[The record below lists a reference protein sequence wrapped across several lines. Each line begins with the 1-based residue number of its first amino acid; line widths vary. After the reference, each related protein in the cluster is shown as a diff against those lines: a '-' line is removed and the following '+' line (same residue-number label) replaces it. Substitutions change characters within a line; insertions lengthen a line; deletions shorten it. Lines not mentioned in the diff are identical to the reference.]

1 MNKLYFKLMATNIKN
16 GKRFYLPY
24 ILAGAL
30 IVTLVYNMA
39 AIYSNEGLSN
49 MPGSS
54 DITMIMNLGTKVV
67 IIFSF
72 IFIFY
77 TNSFIMKRRKKDIGI
92 YNILGMEKKHIAM
105 ELFIETIVTAITI
118 ILCGLITGILFNK
131 FLMMFLYKLL
141 GFETSIKFTIS
152 GMAACSS
159 LIVFTILYSLT
170 IIYNVMQVKLSNPVE
185 LLRGSNV
192 GEKEPKTKILMA
204 IMGFVCL
211 GTGYYIAITTENPLA
226 ALSLFFVA
234 VILVIAGTY
243 LLFTSGSIALLKILR
258 NNKNYYYKKKH
269 FISISGMI
277 YRMKQNATGLAN
289 ICILSTMVLVM
300 VSTTVSMFVGEED
313 ILKTRFQAEIN
324 ISAYSDKLEDHTK
337 LDKIVE
343 DEIRNNGR
351 KITDKSGH
359 VSINIAGLMKGNEL
373 DTNGEDNIQYNY
385 SDITFIEFIA
395 KDDIENIC
403 NIETGEIPE
412 DEILIYSNYK
422 YNEKDLKLLGQTF
435 KVKESIKTDDGFLSE
450 LAGIDSSLIN
460 CFYAVV
466 NDYNMLDKVAVKLRE
481 KGETDIYNYQLHI
494 DIDGTSEEKKQC
506 GSAVKETL
514 KNKKSNETGY
524 AANIIEIRESNRE
537 SFYSLYGGLFFLG
550 VFLGIMFLMI
560 TVLIIF
566 YKQISEGYEDRERF
580 IIMEKVGMG
589 KKDVKA
595 SIRSQIRTVFLLPI
609 AVAAV
614 HVAAAFPM
622 IRRLL
627 IMFNMTNY
635 KLYATCTIITILIF
649 ALIYIVVFLLTS
661 RTYYKIV
668 GEENR

>member
-30 IVTLVYNMA
+30 IVTLFYNMA
-39 AIYSNEGLSN
+39 AIYYNEGLLN
-49 MPGSS
+49 MPGSN

-105 ELFIETIVTAITI
+105 ELFIETMSITI
-118 ILCGLITGILFNK
+118 IIILSGLLTGILFNK

-141 GFETSIKFTIS
+141 GFETSIKFTVS
-152 GMAACSS
+152 GTAACIS
-159 LIVFTILYSLT
+159 LVVFTILYSLT
-170 IIYNVMQVKLSNPVE
+170 IIYNVMQVKLSNPIE
-185 LLRGSNV
+185 LLRGGNV

-204 IMGFVCL
+204 VTGFICL

-226 ALSLFFVA
+226 ALSLFFIA

-243 LLFTSGSIALLKILR
+243 LLFTSGSIALLKMLR

-269 FISISGMI
+269 FIAVSGMI

-300 VSTTVSMFVGEED
+300 VSTTVSMFIGEED
-313 ILKTRFQAEIN
+313 ILKTRFQSEIN

-337 LDKIVE
+337 LDKIAE
-343 DEIRNNGR
+343 DEIKNNGR
-351 KITDKSGH
+351 KITGKSGH

-373 DTNGEDNIQYNY
+373 DTRDDDNTMYNY

-395 KDDIENIC
+395 KEDIENIC
-403 NIETGEIPE
+403 NINVGEIPE
-412 DEILIYSNYK
+412 NEIVIYSNYK
-422 YNEKDLKLLGQTF
+422 YNEKELKLLGETF
-435 KVKESIKTDDGFLSE
+435 KVKESIETNDKFLSE
-450 LAGIDSSLIN
+450 LAGTDSSLIN
-460 CFYAVV
+460 SFYAVT
-466 NDYNMLDKVAVKLRE
+466 NDYNGLEKIAIKLRE
-481 KGETDIYNYQLHI
+481 KGNTDIYNYQLHI
-494 DIDGTSEEKKQC
+494 DIDGTSKERKQC
-506 GSAVKETL
+506 GNAVKETL
-514 KNKKSNETGY
+514 QNKKGDETGY
-524 AANIIEIRESNRE
+524 TANIIEIRESNRE
-537 SFYSLYGGLFFLG
+537 SFYSIYGGLFFLG
-550 VFLGIMFLMI
+550 VFLGTMFLMI

-580 IIMEKVGMG
+580 IILEKTGMG

-595 SIRSQIRTVFLLPI
+595 SIRSQIRTVFILPI
-609 AVAAV
+609 AVAAI

-627 IMFNMTNY
+627 IMLNMTNY

-649 ALIYIVVFLLTS
+649 ALIYTAVFLLTS

>member
-30 IVTLVYNMA
+30 IVTLFYNMS
-39 AIYSNEGLSN
+39 AIYSNEGLSH

-54 DITMIMNLGTKVV
+54 YITMIMNLGTKVV

-105 ELFIETIVTAITI
+105 ELFIETIVITITI

-226 ALSLFFVA
+226 AFSLFFVA

-324 ISAYSDKLEDHTK
+324 ISVYSDKLEDRTK

-343 DEIRNNGR
+343 DEIKNNGR
-351 KITDKSGH
+351 KITNKSGH

-373 DTNGEDNIQYNY
+373 DTNDEDNTQYNY
-385 SDITFIEFIA
+385 SDITFFEFIA
-395 KDDIENIC
+395 KDDMENIC
-403 NIETGEIPE
+403 NIDIGEIPE
-412 DEILIYSNYK
+412 NEIVIYSNYK
-422 YNEKDLKLLGQTF
+422 YNEKELKLLGETF
-435 KVKESIKTDDGFLSE
+435 KIKESIETNDKFLSE

-460 CFYAVV
+460 SFYAVT
-466 NDYNMLDKVAVKLRE
+466 NDYSGLEKVAIKLRE
-481 KGETDIYNYQLHI
+481 KGNTDIYNYQLHI
-494 DIDGTSEEKKQC
+494 DIDGNSKEKKQC
-506 GSAVKETL
+506 GNAVKETIQS
-514 KNKKSNETGY
+514 KKSDETGY
-524 AANIIEIRESNRE
+524 AAGIIEIRESERE
-537 SFYSLYGGLFFLG
+537 SFYSVYGGLFFLG

-580 IIMEKVGMG
+580 IIMEKVGMS

-595 SIRSQIRTVFLLPI
+595 SIRSQIRTVFILPI

-622 IRRLL
+622 IKRLL
-627 IMFNMTNY
+627 VMLNMINY
-635 KLYATCTIITILIF
+635 KLYTICTIITILIF